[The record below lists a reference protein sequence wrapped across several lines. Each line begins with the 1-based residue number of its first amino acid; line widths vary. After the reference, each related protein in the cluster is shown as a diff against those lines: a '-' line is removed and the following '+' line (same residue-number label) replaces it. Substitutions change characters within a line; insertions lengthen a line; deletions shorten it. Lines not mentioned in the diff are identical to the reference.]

1 MSLSR
6 DVGFLLVLLAA
17 SVAQAQVIA
26 PPVNALPVPALNN
39 APLAGSVELLPP
51 VPSALPPLRVQSVA
65 EFVATF
71 KPAPQGGH
79 YEALLLHPCTHCP
92 VKVCFDLPCGC
103 PRKIRCTKTG
113 FEIRYSLCKAVV
125 VRFLPDGTVRVRG

>member
-6 DVGFLLVLLAA
+6 VAVFALLLFAA
-17 SVAQAQVIA
+17 SVTQAQVIA
-26 PPVNALPVPALNN
+26 PPVNVLPNPALNN
-39 APLAGSVELLPP
+39 APLPGSVQILPP

-71 KPAPQGGH
+71 KPAPDGGH
-79 YEALLLHPCTHCP
+79 YEALLIHPCTHCP

-103 PRKIRCTKTG
+103 PRKIRCTKSG

-125 VRFLPDGTVRVRG
+125 VRFLSDGTVRVRG